1 MGYSLVENIIDEL
14 RISGV
19 RADRAC
25 PGKRMPEIR
34 SVAAAVQLVGLDQE
48 KTTATAQISVLAPK
62 TAGAAAAED
71 TAVKICQLLKSQG
84 GICRLEKAEYLSGP
98 ECFCMEVYATFSGRE
113 TDSGWIPVFPEES
126 DPEEMPAF
134 SVAVNGVEHPYVVSF
149 RGFRQVDESVMSI
162 EDMLWRFRMEE
173 VYPLDIPEITM
184 PISDFS
190 LEVTRAAGTERYTGC
205 VLTSNIR
212 ECRADGQHLI
222 WEGTASLMMP
232 D

>member
-71 TAVKICQLLKSQG
+71 TAVKICQL
-84 GICRLEKAEYLSGP
+84 
-98 ECFCMEVYATFSGRE
+98 
-113 TDSGWIPVFPEES
+113 
-126 DPEEMPAF
+126 
-134 SVAVNGVEHPYVVSF
+134 
-149 RGFRQVDESVMSI
+149 
-162 EDMLWRFRMEE
+162 
-173 VYPLDIPEITM
+173 
-184 PISDFS
+184 
-190 LEVTRAAGTERYTGC
+190 
-205 VLTSNIR
+205 
-212 ECRADGQHLI
+212 
-222 WEGTASLMMP
+222 
-232 D
+232 